1 MALIKCSECGAEISE
16 KASVCPKCGCPVAVS
31 VAASNNNQQKKMI
44 KIIIAIVI
52 LAAAAALIGFIVYR
66 SANKTDKSGYYNGL
80 KWGTSYEEV
89 KKQIDDDVI
98 SIEKDGKI
106 TVDLQNYEGK
116 EGVNCILSYE
126 FENDSLDQVALFIT
140 NLDSSSYTDNS
151 LIEEY
156 TKKFD
161 ELYGDHSQDL
171 STYIWKTEYSSIELT
186 FLMDNLFII
195 EYKDINKA
203 D

>member
-1 MALIKCSECGAEISE
+1 MALIKCSKCGSEISGE
-16 KASVCPKCGCPVAVS
+16 ASFCPKCGCPVAGS
-31 VAASNNNQQKKMI
+31 AAASNNNKQKKMI
-44 KIIIAIVI
+44 IIITAIVI
-52 LAAAAALIGFIVYR
+52 LAAALIGFIVYR

-80 KWGTSYEEV
+80 KWGTSYEEI

>member
-16 KASVCPKCGCPVAVS
+16 KASVFPKCGCPVAVS